1 MSQKKPETSDE
12 PLVLTGIKPTGTP
25 HLGNYLGAIRPSLEL
40 AEQYPAAYFIADY
53 HALTTLR
60 DPARFRE
67 LTHKVAATW
76 LALGLDPE
84 RVIFFRQSDIPE
96 VFELTWIL
104 ACFTSK
110 GLLNRAHA
118 YKAAVQANRDAGNED
133 DWDINAGLY
142 NYPVLM
148 AADILAYGTD
158 RVPVGQDQKQHLEM
172 TRDIAGAINHAYG
185 RELLKLPEPL
195 IAEDVKAIPGTD
207 GRKMSKSYDNVIPI
221 FDSPKSLK
229 KAVMGIIT
237 DSKGMNEPKDPDNN
251 TLFAIYR
258 LFAPEADARRVY
270 ESFKQGGLGY
280 GEVKKSLLAHLEAQ
294 FGSKREGYRHW
305 LEHPDELEDVLRQGA
320 AQARALA
327 RPILA
332 RLREAVGVGELTR

>member
-1 MSQKKPETSDE
+1 VSQKKPETSRE
-12 PLVLTGIKPTGTP
+12 PLILTGIKPTGTP
-25 HLGNYLGAIRPSLEL
+25 HLGNYLGAIKPSLEL
-40 AEQYPAAYFIADY
+40 AERYPAAYFMADY

-67 LTHKVAATW
+67 LTHQVAATW
-76 LALGLDPE
+76 LALGLDPD

-96 VFELTWIL
+96 VFELTWVL

-118 YKAAVQANRDAGNED
+118 YKAAVAANREAGNED

-195 IAEDVKAIPGTD
+195 IAEELKAIPGID

-221 FDSPKSLK
+221 FAPPKVLK
-229 KAVMGIIT
+229 KRVMQIVT
-237 DSKGMNEPKDPDNN
+237 DSKVVDEPKDPDSSV
-251 TLFAIYR
+251 LYEIYR
-258 LFAPEADARRVY
+258 LFAPGEEAKRVY
-270 ESFKQGGLGY
+270 EGLKRGGLGY
-280 GEVKKSLLAHLEAQ
+280 GDVKKSLAAHLEEQ
-294 FGSKREGYRHW
+294 FGPHREQYEHW
-305 LEHPDELEDVLRQGA
+305 ISHPDELEDVLHAGA
-320 AQARALA
+320 VRARELA
-327 RPILA
+327 RPILD
-332 RLREAVGVGELTR
+332 RLREAIGIDR